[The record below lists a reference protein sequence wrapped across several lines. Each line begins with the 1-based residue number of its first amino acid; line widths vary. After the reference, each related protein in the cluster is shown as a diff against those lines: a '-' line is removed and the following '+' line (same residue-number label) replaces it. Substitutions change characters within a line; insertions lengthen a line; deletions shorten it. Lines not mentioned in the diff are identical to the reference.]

1 MAKHPHSFAIN
12 CWFAVVCTGL
22 LAACG
27 SGPETVVVQAAPGVP
42 PPVPTPTPGPTSGLD
57 QRPANSTCRAG
68 DAPTSA
74 TAVQRVFTALNFTS
88 PVGMLQAPNNT
99 ARWFVIE
106 QAGRV
111 KVFANSATV
120 ATATNFVDI
129 ASRVSSGGETGLL
142 GMAFHPDFPANPRVY
157 LSYTAGPSPL
167 VSRISE
173 FRSADGGATLD
184 ASSEVILLTV
194 NQPESNH
201 NGGHIVFGPDGYLY
215 IGLGDGGGGG
225 DQHGATGNGQNLQT
239 LLGKLLR
246 IDVNGTTGAA
256 KYAIPS
262 NNPFS
267 ANALCGAGGSG
278 AQSCAEIYAYGL
290 RNPWRFSFDRANGDL
305 WLGDVGQNTWE
316 EIDKITRGGNYGWRC
331 REGAHDFSAN
341 ACGGGAGAIDP
352 IAEYDHSAGQSV
364 TGGFV
369 YRGSAVPSLAG
380 RYVFGDFGS
389 GRIWNIASNAA
400 PTQQVTIGLN
410 SGLSISSFAQSNDGE
425 IFIVNYQ
432 GTLHQLVAGS
442 AGGGSVATQLS
453 ATGCVAAANAALPAS
468 GLIPYAPNV
477 SFWTDGAQK
486 ERWIALPDGQNIAV
500 GSDGDW
506 DFPSGSVLVK
516 NFKLGATL
524 VETRLFMRH
533 NDGNWA
539 GYTYEWNAAGT
550 DATRVVGGKTATVN
564 GQSWIFPSE
573 AQCLTCHTAAAG
585 RSLGLETAQLNR
597 DLLYPSTGRTAN
609 QVVTLNSIA
618 TLSPPITQAASSLPS
633 LPDPYGPTGT
643 LMERARAYLATN
655 CSNCHRPGGGT
666 PSNLD
671 LRFAMTL
678 ALTNGCNADPQ
689 SGALGIANAR
699 IIAAGNA
706 ARSVLVARVNRRDS
720 NAMPPIASASVD
732 QAGVALLTQWV
743 NSLTSCN

>member
-1 MAKHPHSFAIN
+1 MAKRPLPLIS
-12 CWFAVVCTGL
+12 CWFILAGIVQ

-27 SGPETVVVQAAPGVP
+27 GGAETVVIKPAPGEP
-42 PPVPTPTPGPTSGLD
+42 TPTPTPTPGPTSGLD

-68 DAPTSA
+68 DAPTQT
-74 TAVQRVFTALNFTS
+74 TAVQRVFPGLSFTS
-88 PVGMLQAPNNT
+88 PVGLLQAPNNAT
-99 ARWFVIE
+99 RWFVIE
-106 QAGRV
+106 QAGRI
-111 KVFANSATV
+111 KVFANNASV

-129 ASRVSSGGETGLL
+129 SGRVASGGETGLL
-142 GMAFHPDFPANPRVY
+142 GMAFHPNFPANPRVY

-201 NGGHIVFGPDGYLY
+201 NGGHIAFGPDGYLY

-225 DQHGATGNGQNLQT
+225 DQHGAIGNGQNLQT

-246 IDVNGTTGAA
+246 IDVNGTTGAV

-262 NNPFS
+262 NNPFVG
-267 ANALCGAGGSG
+267 NALCGAGGSG

-316 EIDKITRGGNYGWRC
+316 EIDKIARGGNYGWRC

-341 ACGGGAGAIDP
+341 ACGGGTGSIDP

-369 YRGSAVPSLAG
+369 YRGSALPGLVG

-389 GRIWNIASNAA
+389 GRIWDIANNAA
-400 PTQQVTIGLN
+400 STQRVTTGLS
-410 SGLSISSFAQSNDGE
+410 SGLSISSFAQSSDGE
-425 IFIVNYQ
+425 IFVVNYQ
-432 GTLHQLVAGS
+432 GTLHQLVAGA

-453 ATGCVAAANAALPAS
+453 ATGCVAATNATLPAG
-468 GLIPYAPNV
+468 GLIPYTPNV
-477 SFWTDGAQK
+477 SFWSDGAQK
-486 ERWIALPDGQNIAV
+486 QRWFALPDGQNIAV

-506 DFPSGSVLVK
+506 DFPNGSVLVK
-516 NFKLGATL
+516 NFKLGSTL

-539 GYTYEWNAAGT
+539 GYTYEWNSAGT
-550 DATRVVGGKTATVN
+550 DATRVIGGKTTTVN
-564 GQSWIFPSE
+564 GQTWIFPSE
-573 AQCLTCHTAAAG
+573 AQCLTCHTTAAG
-585 RSLGLETAQLNR
+585 RGLGLETAQLNR
-597 DLLYPSTGRTAN
+597 DLLYPTTGRTAN
-609 QVVTLNSIA
+609 QVVTLNSIG
-618 TLSPPITQAASSLPS
+618 TLSPPITQSAASLPS
-633 LPDPYGPTGT
+633 LPDPYGSAGT
-643 LMERARAYLATN
+643 IAERARAYLATN
-655 CSNCHRPGGGT
+655 CSHCHRSGGGT

-671 LRFAMTL
+671 LRYATAL
-678 ALTNGCNADPQ
+678 AATNACNADPQ

-699 IIAAGNA
+699 IIAAGDA
-706 ARSVLVARVNRRDS
+706 ARSVLVARMNRRDS
-720 NAMPPIASASVD
+720 NAMPPIGTASVD
-732 QAGVALLTQWV
+732 QAGVTLLTQWV